1 MHDPLQRLG
10 LGPDADERAIKRAY
24 AAKLRI
30 TRPEEDPQG
39 FQALNE
45 AYQAALSWHRARE
58 AGEFDHAFDD
68 SGEPD
73 ADATD
78 TVPAVV
84 IDTRTASSAREV
96 PAPEATPG
104 TMSVPPP
111 ETIPAPTPVASADE
125 ATANDNGSE
134 SEGEPFDVER
144 FFDDCFAA
152 ARDGDPRVIDRW
164 LNAQPILW
172 SLQHKATIGHWLL
185 RAMHERTPPMP
196 DRSFDRIAQ
205 FFGYHELHG
214 GYDPLALQGLR
225 ARVNDAWRWT
235 RQASQPPPVARR
247 VEPPDTGNDPET
259 LRRRRETEAMLAV
272 ARQHPHLARAE
283 SIASLLWLALDPW
296 QAASIRCLL
305 QTIGGDGMDMNA
317 LPPRIDRAQARF
329 WRAVTDPARL
339 SPWRLLVGVL
349 RSAVAALGI
358 VAIVVAGTLLLAPGT
373 LGGLDTLGDVF
384 VSCFSAFTGIWLAY
398 ATLRAFLHWQSR
410 PDPEALWHRMLHR
423 MAVPALLLAAG
434 AGTMQ
439 SEASPLPILFS
450 VFALVAAIMRRGAA
464 GTASTPARLPRWI
477 RANMHW
483 QHGFLLAILG
493 LATLP
498 ALLMSEGFHA
508 LVLAVV
514 FLISIVVWALD
525 LRRRMRLSRR
535 KTPSE
540 PQS

>member
-1 MHDPLQRLG
+1 MHWALSTLG
-10 LGPDADERAIKRAY
+10 VGPDADERAIKRAY
-24 AAKLRI
+24 AAKLKT

-45 AYQAALSWHRARE
+45 AYRTALAWCSARD
-58 AGEFDHAFDD
+58 AGAFDD
-68 SGEPD
+68 AAARDAEEEHPARPMAVEADNSTDETSTPTPDTTPD
-73 ADATD
+73 A
-78 TVPAVV
+78 VSPPA
-84 IDTRTASSAREV
+84 IETTR
-96 PAPEATPG
+96 EA
-104 TMSVPPP
+104 
-111 ETIPAPTPVASADE
+111 PVASSDDA
-125 ATANDNGSE
+125 AE
-134 SEGEPFDVER
+134 SEGEAFDVEW

-225 ARVNDAWRWT
+225 TRVNDAWRWT
-235 RQASQPPPVARR
+235 RQASQPPPVANRIER
-247 VEPPDTGNDPET
+247 ADAGNDPEA
-259 LRRRRETEAMLAV
+259 LRKRRETEAMVAV

-283 SIASLLWLALDPW
+283 SIKSLLWLALDPW
-296 QAASIRCLL
+296 QAASIRKLL
-305 QTIGGDGMDMNA
+305 QTIGGMEIDLDA

-358 VAIVVAGTLLLAPGT
+358 VALIVAGTLLLAPGT
-373 LGGLDTLGDVF
+373 LGGLDTLGDLF

-410 PDPEALWHRMLHR
+410 PDPEALWHRILHR

-439 SEASPLPILFS
+439 YEASPLPILFS

-514 FLISIVVWALD
+514 FLTSLVVWALD
-525 LRRRMRLSRR
+525 LRRRRRLSRR
-535 KTPSE
+535 KKPLE